1 MQPGEPIQ
9 HSLTIAE
16 KDSSRQNRLAPKNM
30 TRGRSLSV
38 YGTQHENQHQHFRI
52 SFCIKQIMELIRSIY
67 LLVERTTNTIHWFIR
82 SEFIV
87 GPSFFFALCFFCVCS
102 RPTSHRR
109 TVAHTPAAHTPA
121 APFRMYP
128 YYLSSAG
135 NIFFIWFASA
145 ETSLFCSSVIWGYA
159 VMTACNIPDNCF
171 GFILRGHF
179 PARFNVTILLWA
191 HGEHDPVWMRHLPII
206 STGPS
211 HTVCTATLC
220 QLYSSVLCETMVS
233 VSETHILPQAHP

>member
-52 SFCIKQIMELIRSIY
+52 SFCIKQIMELTISTISIY
-67 LLVERTTNTIHWFIR
+67 LWNEQRILFTDSLEVNLSSALH
-82 SEFIV
+82 SSLPCV
-87 GPSFFFALCFFCVCS
+87 SSAFAPHPV
-102 RPTSHRR
+102 PRR

-135 NIFFIWFASA
+135 NIFFI
-145 ETSLFCSSVIWGYA
+145 
-159 VMTACNIPDNCF
+159 
-171 GFILRGHF
+171 
-179 PARFNVTILLWA
+179 
-191 HGEHDPVWMRHLPII
+191 
-206 STGPS
+206 
-211 HTVCTATLC
+211 
-220 QLYSSVLCETMVS
+220 
-233 VSETHILPQAHP
+233 